1 MIVLGTVL
9 PPFLNKKAFSFF
21 KFINKQRR
29 SNSLKMILDVDFKV
43 CVERKAILAVVCINA
58 VHVTVKEDSCNCVS
72 IIPQGCIAVC
82 RHKWKKNVRD
92 VTKLYL
98 CCWAHGVLSPLRL
111 ILQYQPVLRLPLNI
125 KLI

>member
-1 MIVLGTVL
+1 MIVLGTAL

-21 KFINKQRR
+21 KFIDEQRR

-43 CVERKAILAVVCINA
+43 CVERKAVLTVVCINA
-58 VHVTVKEDSCNCVS
+58 VHVAVKEDSCNCVG

-82 RHKWKKNVRD
+82 RHKWQKNVWD
-92 VTKLYL
+92 VTELYL

-111 ILQYQPVLRLPLNI
+111 ILQY
-125 KLI
+125 